1 MAKKPKY
8 YVVWEGHAP
17 GIYTSWEEAEAQ
29 IKGYPKAVFKAFSS
43 REEAEIAFEE
53 GPLEYIGKG
62 TEEKGERIKD
72 KGEIEALQ
80 QYECVKDLNDSK
92 EVKDLTPSKD
102 RLELLRKQAAW
113 KACQALPAAVD
124 AQAIAVDAACSGNP
138 GQMEYRGVY
147 LKTGEEIFHYGP
159 VFGTNNI
166 GEFLAIVHGLALL
179 QQRGYTIPIYSDS
192 VNAMLW
198 VKRKQCR
205 TTLPLN
211 EKTQTLHEHI
221 RRAEIWLRTHSYT
234 NDLRKWETEKWGE
247 IPADFGRKG

>member
-8 YVVWEGHAP
+8 YVVWEGHTP
-17 GIYTSWEEAEAQ
+17 GIYTEWEAAEAQ
-29 IKGYPKAVFKAFSS
+29 VKGYPEAVFKAFSS

-53 GPLEYIGKG
+53 GPLEYVGQR
-62 TEEKGERIKD
+62 TTDNR
-72 KGEIEALQ
+72 Q
-80 QYECVKDLNDSK
+80 QTTDNRLRTTDNSQQTTVNGQQS
-92 EVKDLTPSKD
+92 PD
-102 RLELLRKQAAW
+102 RLELLRKQAAM
-113 KACQALPAAVD
+113 KACQALPTAVD

-179 QQRGYTIPIYSDS
+179 AQRGYTIPIYSDS

-211 EKTQTLHEHI
+211 DNTQALHEHI
-221 RRAEIWLRTHSYT
+221 RRAETWLRTHSYS

>member
-8 YVVWEGHAP
+8 YVVWEGHTP
-17 GIYTSWEEAEAQ
+17 GIYTEWEAAEAQ
-29 IKGYPKAVFKAFSS
+29 VKGYPEAVFKAFSS
-43 REEAEIAFEE
+43 REEAEIAYEE
-53 GPLEYIGKG
+53 GPLEYVGQRTTDDSQRTTDNG
-62 TEEKGERIKD
+62 
-72 KGEIEALQ
+72 Q
-80 QYECVKDLNDSK
+80 QS
-92 EVKDLTPSKD
+92 PD
-102 RLELLRKQAAW
+102 RLELLRKQAAL
-113 KACQALPAAVD
+113 KACQALPTAVD

-179 QQRGYTIPIYSDS
+179 AQRGYTIPIYSDS

-211 EKTQTLHEHI
+211 EKTQALHEHI
-221 RRAEIWLRTHSYT
+221 RRAETWLRTHSYS

>member
-8 YVVWEGHAP
+8 YVVWEGYTP
-17 GIYTSWEEAEAQ
+17 GIYTEWEAAEAQ
-29 IKGYPKAVFKAFSS
+29 VKGYPEAVFKAFSS
-43 REEAEIAFEE
+43 REEAEIAYEE
-53 GPLEYIGKG
+53 GPLEYVGQRTTDNG
-62 TEEKGERIKD
+62 
-72 KGEIEALQ
+72 Q
-80 QYECVKDLNDSK
+80 QTTDNSQQTTVNGQQS
-92 EVKDLTPSKD
+92 PD
-102 RLELLRKQAAW
+102 RLELLRKQATL
-113 KACQALPAAVD
+113 KACQALPTAVN

-179 QQRGYTIPIYSDS
+179 AQRGYTIPIYSDS

-211 EKTQTLHEHI
+211 DKTQALHEHI
-221 RRAEIWLRTHSYT
+221 RRAETWLRTHSYS

>member
-8 YVVWEGHAP
+8 YVVWEGHTP
-17 GIYTSWEEAEAQ
+17 GIYTEWEAAEAQ
-29 IKGYPKAVFKAFSS
+29 VKGYPEAVFKAFSS

-53 GPLEYIGKG
+53 GPLEYVGQRTTDNG
-62 TEEKGERIKD
+62 
-72 KGEIEALQ
+72 Q
-80 QYECVKDLNDSK
+80 QTTDNSQQTTVNGQQS
-92 EVKDLTPSKD
+92 PD
-102 RLELLRKQAAW
+102 RLELLRKQAAL

-179 QQRGYTIPIYSDS
+179 AQRGYTIPIYSDS

-211 EKTQTLHEHI
+211 DKTQALHEHI
-221 RRAEIWLRTHSYT
+221 RRAETWLRTHSYS

>member
-8 YVVWEGHAP
+8 YVVWEGHTP
-17 GIYTSWEEAEAQ
+17 GIYTEWEAAEAQ
-29 IKGYPKAVFKAFSS
+29 VKGYPEAVFKAFSS

-62 TEEKGERIKD
+62 ERRKE

-80 QYECVKDLNDSK
+80 QYECVKDLKDSK
-92 EVKDLTPSKD
+92 DLNTLKAPTPSKD
-102 RLELLRKQAAW
+102 RLELLRKQAAL
-113 KACQALPAAVD
+113 KACQALPTAVD

-179 QQRGYTIPIYSDS
+179 AQRGYTIPIYSDS

-211 EKTQTLHEHI
+211 EKTKALHEHI
-221 RRAEIWLRTHSYT
+221 RRAETWLRTHSYS